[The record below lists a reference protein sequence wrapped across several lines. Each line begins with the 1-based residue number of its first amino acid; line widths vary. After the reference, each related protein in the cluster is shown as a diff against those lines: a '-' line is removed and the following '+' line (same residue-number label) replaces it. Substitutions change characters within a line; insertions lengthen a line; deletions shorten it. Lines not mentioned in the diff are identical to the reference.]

1 MNASWGRLALAG
13 HPDPGVVTKH
23 NSGSDGRHQQPRAQ
37 DDAASLSSGRAW
49 RFDSTRS
56 TPSFRT
62 TTPTSSFRSFN
73 RAGNL
78 SYEESCCSEY
88 STPATSF
95 RATSSR
101 SKRAHTIRQSQ
112 NRVSSTSLREPV
124 CYRAYSHDELAN
136 SIRLRPEERE
146 ELRAKLSTMRVRP
159 VGSKGTEATGS
170 INENPRVI
178 PYTGKGVK
186 QDSWTRTGRKR
197 LEGKSCLRRSHGW
210 RMILTRRNS
219 HPVHVHA

>member
-1 MNASWGRLALAG
+1 MNESSSRLALAG
-13 HPDPGVVTKH
+13 HPDPGVLTQH
-23 NSGSDGRHQQPRAQ
+23 NSGNHSRHHQTRAQ
-37 DDAASLSSGRAW
+37 DPAASLSSDRGW

-73 RAGNL
+73 QPGNP

-88 STPATSF
+88 STPVTSF

-101 SKRAHTIRQSQ
+101 SKRAHAVRQSQ

-124 CYRAYSHDELAN
+124 CYRAYSYDELTN

-178 PYTGKGVK
+178 PYSGKGVK

-197 LEGKSCLRRSHGW
+197 LEGKSCPHRSHG
-210 RMILTRRNS
+210 
-219 HPVHVHA
+219 